1 MPYFLGGRFR
11 ERVDYGVRVEN
22 FKGTMGVW
30 EGVDMQVGCRLRIP
44 PASGDLMILC
54 IYIYIYIYIYNLI
67 IIMLFDSESCKI
79 VYTCLCVYIYIYM
92 ALLYNSVTYLLS

>member
-54 IYIYIYIYIYNLI
+54 IYIYIYIYNLI